1 MNQEEIA
8 QQIVDAAL
16 KVHKALGPG
25 LLESAYQVCF
35 AYELKKR
42 GLNVQTEVPQT
53 IWYEHVCLES
63 GYRIDMLVEDQI
75 IIENKA
81 VDSLAPIYFAQLMT
95 YLKHRNCSLG
105 FLINWNVTLI
115 KDGIR
120 RVVNRHP
127 TMPMHHSKNTG

>member
-1 MNQEEIA
+1 MEQERIA
-8 QQIVDAAL
+8 QQIIDAAL

-25 LLESAYQVCF
+25 LLESAYQLCF

-42 GLNVQTEVPQT
+42 GLKVQTEVPQT
-53 IWYEHVCLES
+53 IWYEQVCLDS
-63 GYRIDMLVEDQI
+63 GYRIDMLVEDPI

-81 VDSLAPIYFAQLMT
+81 VDSLSPIHFAQLMT

-115 KDGIR
+115 KNGIR
-120 RVVNRHP
+120 RVVNQHP
-127 TMPMHHSKNTG
+127 TVPMHYSENI